1 MEQSS
6 PPEFDPA
13 IRTYY
18 DQAPEETRLEVG
30 PFQLEELRTRELIER
45 HAPPPPATVLDVGGA
60 AGAYAGWLSEAGYT
74 VHLLDPVP
82 RLVAEAQRRSAAA
95 GSPLASCRVGD
106 A

>member
-1 MEQSS
+1 MDERS
-6 PPEFDPA
+6 PVGFDPA
-13 IRTYY
+13 IRAYY
-18 DQAPEETRLEVG
+18 VRTPEETRLEAG
-30 PFQLEELRTRELIER
+30 GSQLEALRTRELIER
-45 HAPPPPATVLDVGGA
+45 HAPRPPAMVLDVGGA